1 MSQKADNSEQNEG
14 LFEKDFVPLNRSQA
28 IDLIGENA
36 LAPKVKTPWQIVK
49 FQIILT
55 IAFTI
60 MSLLINFKLKVM
72 GLELSVFAGALLGV
86 IPNVMFLLCLEGFK
100 RRSSYSI
107 KNYISYL
114 IFAEFIKITS
124 LVTMI
129 ILVVRNYSHL
139 QWLPFLVMFILI
151 LQSYWMQGLTI
162 QLRNK

>member
-36 LAPKVKTPWQIVK
+36 LVPKVKTPWQIVK
-49 FQIILT
+49 FQFILT

-60 MSLLINFKLKVM
+60 VSLLINFKLKVM

-100 RRSSYSI
+100 RRGSCSI